1 MTGRWIIIITTII
14 IVFRIMIIIVIINI
28 IAIMVIIIITINIII
43 IMFIINIIQRLA
55 DLVNPKWQPA
65 SSGQRETSSLLTL
78 KGSSL
83 SFYVYPVCWWI
94 CWSCYSFIVFVDGF
108 VDVFV
113 NCEKELYCSADIDM
127 LTLLTLLTLSK
138 TANSSD
144 MEIQFDIGHH
154 FQFECLRH

>member
-1 MTGRWIIIITTII
+1 M
-14 IVFRIMIIIVIINI
+14 
-28 IAIMVIIIITINIII
+28 
-43 IMFIINIIQRLA
+43 
-55 DLVNPKWQPA
+55 
-65 SSGQRETSSLLTL
+65 
-78 KGSSL
+78 
-83 SFYVYPVCWWI
+83 
-94 CWSCYSFIVFVDGF
+94 FVDGF